1 MRKPA
6 EEMNQLLRMT
16 ISYHDYREDFYHA
29 FRQELLQELDIWW
42 NPIRNMGKDEA
53 M

>member
-1 MRKPA
+1 MIIERIFI
-6 EEMNQLLRMT
+6 ML
-16 ISYHDYREDFYHA
+16 FW
-29 FRQELLQELDIWW
+29 QEFLQELDIWW